1 MFINLKKKVTFDS
14 IKLSL
19 LALYI
24 LFNFFD
30 RHISNIFLLLCLLL
44 CLIDYKSILTKLARN
59 KHLII
64 SVVIFTVYITIIA
77 FFHQS
82 PVHELDNYYRF
93 LLLLPILSIGV
104 NYKTI
109 GTVIKIST
117 LFALA
122 HFILIYC
129 HDSSLRY
136 SGTSSSAIT
145 YANLCALMFIA
156 SLYFFFESK
165 NSKKDIT
172 LIICALIFL
181 LIYIFTETR
190 GPIIGILLSMVFI
203 FFTLKK
209 TSVLIILS
217 FMLASFIY
225 IPNPVYERFENLQD
239 IDFNNPITI
248 PHRSLRERLFYLYY
262 GFDELNNNFLSGI
275 GPQNLEPRMSN
286 SNRASNF
293 VNDSDKNSL
302 ADKIRNNRDS
312 FNNRK
317 RNLYNE

>member
-156 SLYFFFESK
+156 SLYFFF
-165 NSKKDIT
+165 
-172 LIICALIFL
+172 
-181 LIYIFTETR
+181 
-190 GPIIGILLSMVFI
+190 
-203 FFTLKK
+203 
-209 TSVLIILS
+209 
-217 FMLASFIY
+217 
-225 IPNPVYERFENLQD
+225 
-239 IDFNNPITI
+239 
-248 PHRSLRERLFYLYY
+248 
-262 GFDELNNNFLSGI
+262 
-275 GPQNLEPRMSN
+275 
-286 SNRASNF
+286 
-293 VNDSDKNSL
+293 
-302 ADKIRNNRDS
+302 
-312 FNNRK
+312 
-317 RNLYNE
+317 